1 MTMKQ
6 LIARQDSTQR
16 EFEAARDAAE
26 AIANQENE
34 SLVSDEAFMSWTRRK
49 KLADLELTRLEG
61 ELAAVADE
69 IQAEEG
75 RQQRDALLKRYNG
88 IKARNEA
95 LQARV
100 SEFREK
106 VAPALLQLIHDLA
119 QDEIEVDAINRRV
132 PWGERLRSADATV
145 RCCPSEQISETN
157 PHFRP
162 ADDVPPLWKTLVIPR
177 LGRYGGAAFDGTQFN
192 TPERVLQFLERD

>member
-1 MTMKQ
+1 M
-6 LIARQDSTQR
+6 RQESTQR

-26 AIANQENE
+26 TIANQENQA
-34 SLVSDEAFMSWTRRK
+34 LASDNDYASWLRRK
-49 KLADLELTRLEG
+49 KLADLDFARLEG
-61 ELAAVADE
+61 ELASVADE

-88 IKARNEA
+88 VKARNEA

-106 VAPALLQLIHDLA
+106 IAPVLLQLVHDLA
-119 QDEIEVDAINRRV
+119 QDEVEVEAINRRV
-132 PWGERLRSADATV
+132 PWGERLRSADATA
-145 RCCPSEQISETN
+145 RCCPSEISETN
-157 PHFRP
+157 PYFRP

-192 TPERVLQFLERD
+192 APERVLQFLERD